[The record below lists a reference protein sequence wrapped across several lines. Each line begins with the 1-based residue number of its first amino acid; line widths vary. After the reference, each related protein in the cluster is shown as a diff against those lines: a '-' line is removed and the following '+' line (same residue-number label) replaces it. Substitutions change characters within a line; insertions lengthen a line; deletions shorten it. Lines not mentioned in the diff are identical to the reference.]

1 MATQP
6 TNNPVPSESP
16 RDLKFNA
23 GKIDEFVTSLVNTY
37 VDRFGN
43 EHYTIEG
50 LRWLAQQAIAQYG
63 WIPVGTFQA
72 GTTLTLP
79 NQVLKDMTDGEYYRW
94 DGALPKVV
102 PAGSTPASTGGT
114 GVGAWISVGDSALR
128 SALASSDGLSL
139 IGELISVAD
148 FSKITPTDKKK
159 VRLRGWYA
167 VSTVGAGDFYY
178 DSASPKSLHDGAIYI
193 SPTVPYANAIDFI
206 NGAGESDPSGTGC
219 WVRSNVTEI
228 QFSWW
233 APQFLEHHSSALQ
246 KALDKAKLLR
256 LDIYLP
262 PGEFILRSK
271 VTYDYSSGVTS
282 SSPRGGNIIGSG
294 SKRTVIIQDVQSGG
308 FPSNGVALQITG
320 SLGTSDYQIDRFTL
334 KGMSIR
340 GNGTVA
346 SGNNN
351 TGTFLI
357 MERMVGFTIED
368 IFSNNLYRSLI
379 IQDSLYGSVRD
390 CRITSSV
397 EGLLMRKLNSVT
409 GVNVVTFERV
419 DFIDCWHLCLQAV
432 ESQQVVIDNCSFE
445 ANGNRDT
452 AGTACIIAR
461 RIGSA
466 GGVGVDIRNCY
477 FENNNMRDVAI
488 AYDINLPCQAS
499 IRNCNFAKT
508 SSNAYSG
515 RIGVTGSVTP
525 TGTAYCKLTM
535 TDNQFLVG
543 GDYVDDPVNRPD
555 VFFSGFSFTNTGPD
569 KVKFIDEN
577 NVITAGVVVTSAVN
591 YIKSRGDLFTA
602 RVAADGTLS
611 AAGSANVVS
620 VSKTGTGLYT
630 LTSNVNLDKAVFLTM
645 FHNGNG
651 GGIQVTSTNNVAS
664 VIVKNS
670 SGVNSDIA
678 FTVKAVLL

>member
-102 PAGSTPASTGGT
+102 PVGSTPASTGGT

-128 SALASSDGLSL
+128 SALASSDGFSL

-228 QFSWW
+228 QFFWW

-256 LDIYLP
+256 LDLYLP
-262 PGEFILRSK
+262 PGEFTLKSI
-271 VTYDYSSGVTS
+271 VTYDYSSGVGVDS
-282 SSPRGGNIIGSG
+282 IRGGNIIGAG
-294 SKRTVIIQDVQSGG
+294 SKRTILIQDVRSGG
-308 FPSNGVALQITG
+308 FPSNSTAFQITG
-320 SLGTSDYQIDRFTL
+320 SIDTSSFQIDKFKL
-334 KGMSIR
+334 QGISIR
-340 GNGTVA
+340 GNGVKDDST
-346 SGNNN
+346 NN
-351 TGTFLI
+351 TGTFFLLQ
-357 MERMVGFTIED
+357 RMMGFVIED
-368 IFSNNLYRSLI
+368 IFTNNLFRSVVLE
-379 IQDSLYGSVRD
+379 DSLYGSIRD
-390 CRITSSV
+390 SRITSSQ
-397 EGLLMRKLNSVT
+397 EGMILRKQNTQT
-409 GVNVVTFERV
+409 GVNVVMLERV
-419 DFIDCWHLCLQAV
+419 DFIDCWHKCIETI
-432 ESQQVVIDNCSFE
+432 ESHQVILDTCAFE
-445 ANGNRDT
+445 ANGNRDQL
-452 AGTACIIAR
+452 GVACIVYR
-461 RIGSA
+461 RGGAA
-466 GGVGVDIRNCY
+466 GAVGLDIRNCY
-477 FENNNMRDVAI
+477 FENNNMRDI
-488 AYDINLPCQAS
+488 AYSYDINKQSQIS
-499 IRNCNFAKT
+499 IKNCNFAKT
-508 SSNAYSG
+508 GSSVYAG
-515 RIGVTGSVTP
+515 RITITGNSAM
-525 TGTAYCKLTM
+525 TGASYCKVIM
-535 TDNQFLVG
+535 TDSQFLVG
-543 GDYVDDPVNRPD
+543 GDYVDDPVNKPD
-555 VFFSGFSFTNTGPD
+555 IAFINFPFSSIGPN
-569 KVKFIDEN
+569 KIKFINEN
-577 NVITAGVVVTSAVN
+577 NVITAGVVVTDAVN
-591 YIKSRGDLFTA
+591 HIKSRGDIYTA
-602 RVAADGTLS
+602 RVGSDGVLS
-611 AAGSANVVS
+611 ASGSANVIS
-620 VSKTGTGLYT
+620 VTKTGTGLYT
-630 LTSNVNLDKAVFLTM
+630 IISNADADKAVLLCSL
-645 FHNGNG
+645 HGGNSG
-651 GGIQVTSTNNVAS
+651 GVQAVATGNTTSVTT
-664 VIVKNS
+664 KNS
-670 SGVNSDIA
+670 SGVNTDLPFTIKA
-678 FTVKAVLL
+678 FLI